1 MRWSVA
7 TLVGGLSVLLLISAA
22 PAARDPAEL
31 VVPSGPRTPADEAKG
46 FQLPQ
51 GFEAQL
57 VACEPDIHKPINIA
71 FDERGR
77 LWVTNT
83 IEYPFP
89 APEGKTPRDRL
100 TILDDLGPDGRA
112 RKITQFAEGL
122 NIPVGVLPTGGNSA
136 IVFSIPNIYSVVD
149 TKGTGHA
156 DQRKLLLGSIGRDDT
171 HGMTGSFVEGFDG
184 WIYAVHG
191 FRNTSTVKG
200 TDGSEITMNSG
211 NTYRFHRDGSHIQF
225 FTHGQVNPFGL
236 AFDPLGNLYSSDC
249 ETKPIYLLMR
259 GGFYPSFGKP
269 DDGLGFAPQMCD
281 HLYGSTAI
289 AGLIDYV
296 APEYPAEFHNMM
308 LVGNVVTA
316 TINRC
321 QLSERGSWFHAD
333 DAPDFLVSEDKWF
346 RPTNIKLGPDGAL
359 YVADFYNK
367 IIGHYE
373 VDLNHPGRD
382 RERGRIWRIVYKG
395 NTAQAPAPKAFDLTK
410 DSVPQLIAKLS
421 DPNFTVRMMS
431 MNYLA
436 DQVGQAVV
444 APLKEA
450 LVNKPSTEL
459 KVHGFWILKRLGA
472 LDDSML
478 VAAAKDS
485 DRSVRVHA
493 MRMLAETEKWNAEQR
508 ELALAGLKDED
519 PIVQRCAAD
528 ALGQHPQFENIRPLL
543 DAREHAPQSDTHLV
557 YVLRMALRNQLEA
570 QGVADKLPPAGATP
584 QDIRN
589 LDDVAL
595 GAKSAGSAALILKHL
610 ADANES
616 GSVLVHYLQHIGSF
630 GTDAQADGAAK
641 IVSSRFNSDDSQQ
654 ATLLKALLD
663 GLAQRNGKLGPAASG
678 WARTVAT
685 RLLNSNEEDFA
696 GWTNRPVAAFPDAP
710 NPWSVQMRA
719 SADGDNA
726 SPFISSLPL
735 GEKGTGVLRS
745 KAFVIPA
752 HLTFFIAG
760 HSGVPGRVLT
770 RKNLITLH
778 SSDDN
783 KMLMEARAPRNDA
796 AQKVEWDLSQ
806 FAGRRGYLVARDS
819 DDGTAYAWIA
829 FGRFDPPVVKVPML
843 GERLLAIDIAGQQH
857 LTELGGKIAEILA
870 DRKADVN
877 TRIAAAGALG
887 SIDASS
893 HSAALITALS
903 DASAPPALREAVGN
917 ALSKVT
923 TPQVSTAFIEAMRTA
938 PRNVQLSLAKSL
950 ASTPDGADALLNG
963 VSQGKASAQLL
974 MDSTLRERLKVS
986 SPADLDARINKLTAN
1001 MPPADKLL
1009 QNLIDGRVA
1018 YFNAHRSAASAERG
1032 AKVFATN
1039 CQICHRIANQGAQ
1052 IGPQLDGIGVRGAP
1066 RLAEDILDPSR
1077 NVDAAFRYSTFQ
1089 LDDGNVIAGI
1099 PRREE
1104 GQTLVIADSTGKEIA
1119 IPKTKIRRR
1128 VESNLSLMPSNFG
1141 EIIKETDF
1149 DDLLSYLLNAK

>member
-7 TLVGGLSVLLLISAA
+7 TLVVGLSLLLSANLL
-22 PAARDPAEL
+22 AARDPAEL
-31 VVPSGPRTPADEAKG
+31 VVPSGPRTPAEEAKG
-46 FQLPQ
+46 FALPP

-57 VACEPDIHKPINIA
+57 VASEPDIHKPINIA

-89 APEGKTPRDRL
+89 APEGKTPRDRV
-100 TILDDLGPDGRA
+100 TILEDFGPDGRA
-112 RKITQFAEGL
+112 RKITQFTQGL
-122 NIPVGVLPTGGNSA
+122 NIPVGVFPLGGNSA
-136 IVFSIPNIYSVVD
+136 IVFSIPNIYQVTD

-156 DQRKLLLGSIGRDDT
+156 DQRKLLMGSIGRDDT
-171 HGMTGSFVEGFDG
+171 HGMTGSFIEGFDG

-211 NTYRFHRDGSHIQF
+211 NTYRFQRDGSHIQF

-249 ETKPIYLLMR
+249 ETKPVYLLMR
-259 GGFYPSFGKP
+259 GGYYPSFGKP
-269 DDGLGFAPQMCD
+269 DDGLGFAPMMCD

-296 APEYPAEFHNMM
+296 APEYPPEFHNMM

-316 TINRC
+316 KINRC
-321 QLSERGSWFHAD
+321 QLSPRGSWFHAD

-395 NTAQAPAPKAFDLTK
+395 NAAQAPAPKPFDLTK
-410 DSVPQLIAKLS
+410 DSVPQLVAYLS
-421 DPNFTVRMMS
+421 DPNFTIRMMS

-436 DQVGQAVV
+436 DQIGQAAV

-450 LVNKPSTEL
+450 LNGKPSTEL
-459 KVHGFWILKRLGA
+459 KVHGLWVLKRLGA
-472 LDDSML
+472 LDESML
-478 VAAAKDS
+478 AAAAKDS
-485 DRSVRVHA
+485 DRAVRVHS
-493 MRMLAETEKWNAEQR
+493 MRILAETEKWSADQR

-528 ALGQHPQFENIRPLL
+528 ALGTHPQYENIRPLL
-543 DAREHAPQSDTHLV
+543 DAREHAPEADTHLV

-570 QGVADKLPPAGATP
+570 NGVADKLPPPGATP
-584 QDIRN
+584 QDIRD

-595 GAKSAGSAALILKHL
+595 GAKSPGSAALILKHL
-610 ADANES
+610 SDANES
-616 GSVLVHYLQHIGSF
+616 GSVLVKYLTHIGAN
-630 GTDAQADGAAK
+630 GTDAQADEAAK
-641 IVSSRFNSDDSQQ
+641 IVSSRFGSDDSQQ
-654 ATLLKALLD
+654 ATLLKSLLD
-663 GLAQRNGKLGPAASG
+663 GLAQRNGKLGPAAAD
-678 WARTVAT
+678 WAKTVAT
-685 RLLNSNEEDFA
+685 RLLNSPEEDFA
-696 GWTNRPVAAFPDAP
+696 GWRNRPVAAFPDAP
-710 NPWSVQMRA
+710 NPWTVQMRA

-745 KAFVIPA
+745 KDFVIPA
-752 HLTFFIAG
+752 HFSFFVAG
-760 HSGVPGRVLT
+760 HSGPPGRVLT
-770 RKNLITLH
+770 RKNLVVLH

-783 KMLMEARAPRNDA
+783 KVLKEARAPRNDA
-796 AQKVEWDLSQ
+796 AQKVEWDLSE
-806 FAGRRGYLVARDS
+806 FAGRRGYLAIRDS

-829 FGRFDPPVVKVPML
+829 VGRFDPPVVKVPLL

-870 DRKADVN
+870 DHKADVN
-877 TRIAAAGALG
+877 TRIAAAGALA
-887 SIDASS
+887 SIDAAT
-893 HSAALITALS
+893 HSAALISTLS
-903 DASAPPALREAVGN
+903 DASSSPALKEAAGN
-917 ALSKVT
+917 ALSKVA
-923 TPQVSTAFIEAMRTA
+923 TPQVSTAFIEAIRTA
-938 PRNVQLSLAKSL
+938 PQKEQLALAKSL
-950 ASTPDGADALLNG
+950 ASTPQGADALLNA

-974 MDSTLRERLKVS
+974 MDATLRERLKVS
-986 SPADLDARINKLTAN
+986 NPSDLDARITKLTAN

-1018 YFNAHRSAASAERG
+1018 YFNAHRNAASPQRG

-1052 IGPQLDGIGVRGAP
+1052 IGPQLDGIGNRGAP

-1077 NVDAAFRYSTFQ
+1077 NVDAAFHYSTFQ

-1104 GQTLVIADSTGKEIA
+1104 GQTLVVADSTGKEIA
-1119 IPKTKIRRR
+1119 IQKSKIKRR

-1141 EIIKETDF
+1141 EIVKEGDF
-1149 DDLLSYLLNAK
+1149 DDLLSFLLSNK